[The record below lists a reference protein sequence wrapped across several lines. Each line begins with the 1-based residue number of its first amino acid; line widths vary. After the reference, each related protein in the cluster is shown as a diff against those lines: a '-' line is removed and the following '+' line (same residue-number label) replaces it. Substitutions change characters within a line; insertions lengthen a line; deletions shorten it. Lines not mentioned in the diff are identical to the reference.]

1 MIILPKKEITA
12 EEQRQIVATNLTN
25 LLEKSNKKKIDVF
38 KDLEKYG
45 VSETTVYSWFN
56 GKKYPRIDKIQLL
69 ADYFGVLKSD
79 ITEDKSKL
87 SEEET
92 PYHSSRLSE
101 YPYIPTTVSAGLP
114 INIDGLEDF
123 ETIPVPDELLG
134 KYAGDDEIF
143 FMRVNGDSMNK
154 IIPHKSLIGVK
165 PVKIKEL
172 NNEDI
177 VVYSECFDYSVK
189 RFYQD
194 GNKLIFR
201 PESYDNLFTD
211 KITTTE
217 NSDLRIHGKV
227 VTYIVNLP

>member
-1 MIILPKKEITA
+1 MPKREITA
-12 EEQRQIVATNLTN
+12 TEQRQIVARNLTS
-25 LLEKSNKKKIDVF
+25 LLEKNNKKKIDVF

-79 ITEDKSKL
+79 ITEDK
-87 SEEET
+87 T
-92 PYHSSRLSE
+92 ISSGEGNNIYTFNSLRE

-114 INIDGLEDF
+114 INIDGLDDF
-123 ETIPVPDELLG
+123 DTVSIPDELLG
-134 KYAGDDEIF
+134 KYAGDEEIF
-143 FMRVNGDSMNK
+143 FMKVNGDSMNK

-172 NNEDI
+172 KSKDI

-211 KITTTE
+211 KITTIE
-217 NSDLRIHGKV
+217 NDELRIHGKV
-227 VTYIVNLP
+227 VTYIVNLD

>member
-1 MIILPKKEITA
+1 MPKREISA
-12 EEQRQIVATNLTN
+12 SEQREIVARNLNN
-25 LLEKSNKKKIDVF
+25 LLEKNNKKKIDVF

-45 VSETTVYSWFN
+45 ISETTVYSWFN

-79 ITEDKSKL
+79 ITEDKTVS
-87 SEEET
+87 SEENT
-92 PYHSSRLSE
+92 PYSINNHYE
-101 YPYIPTTVSAGLP
+101 YTYIPTTVSAGLP
-114 INIDGLEDF
+114 INIDGLDNF
-123 ETIPVPDELLG
+123 ETISIPDEFLG
-134 KYAGDDEIF
+134 KYAGDDDIF

-172 NNEDI
+172 NNNDI
-177 VVYSECFDYSVK
+177 VVYSDGFDYSVK

-211 KITTTE
+211 NITTIDNE
-217 NSDLRIHGKV
+217 DLRIHGKV
-227 VTYIVNLP
+227 VTYIVNLD

>member
-1 MIILPKKEITA
+1 MPKREITA
-12 EEQRQIVATNLTN
+12 AEQRQIVARNLTN
-25 LLEKSNKKKIDVF
+25 LLDKNNKKKIDVY
-38 KDLEKYG
+38 KDLEKHG

-79 ITEDKSKL
+79 ITEDKTVS
-87 SEEET
+87 SEDNNS
-92 PYHSSRLSE
+92 YVLHRKNE
-101 YPYIPTTVSAGLP
+101 YPYLPTTVSAGLP
-114 INIDGLEDF
+114 INIDGLDNF
-123 ETIPVPDELLG
+123 ETISIPDELLG
-134 KYAGDDEIF
+134 KYAGDQEIF

-172 NNEDI
+172 KNEDI
-177 VVYSECFDYSVK
+177 VVYSESFDYSVK

-201 PESYDNLFTD
+201 PESFDNLFTD
-211 KITTTE
+211 NITTIE
-217 NSDLRIHGKV
+217 NDDLRIHGKV
-227 VTYIVNLP
+227 VTYIVNLH

>member
-1 MIILPKKEITA
+1 MPNREISA
-12 EEQRQIVATNLTN
+12 AEQREIVARNLN
-25 LLEKSNKKKIDVF
+25 SLLEKNNKKKIDVF

-79 ITEDKSKL
+79 ITEDKTFSP
-87 SEEET
+87 EEDNSYST
-92 PYHSSRLSE
+92 NNHYE
-101 YPYIPTTVSAGLP
+101 YTYIPSTVSAGLP
-114 INIDGLEDF
+114 INIDGLDNS
-123 ETIPVPDELLG
+123 ETISIPDDFLG
-134 KYAGDDEIF
+134 KYAGDDDIF
-143 FMRVNGDSMNK
+143 FIRVNGDSMNK
-154 IIPHKSLIGVK
+154 VIPHKSLIGVK

-172 NNEDI
+172 NNNDI
-177 VVYSECFDYSVK
+177 VVYSDGFDYSVK

-211 KITTTE
+211 NITTI
-217 NSDLRIHGKV
+217 NNDDLRIHGKV
-227 VTYIVNLP
+227 VTYIVNLD